1 MSKFERVRNYYQ
13 SGLRSAQMVLNAIG
27 RWITQEEADEILGL
41 NNKNEQENI

>member
-13 SGLRSAQMVLNAIG
+13 SGLWSAQMVLNAIG